1 MLLTTH
7 QLEKTY
13 PNREIGPINLSVEPG
28 IISGLVGPNASGK
41 STILQM
47 VSGAEHRDSGQI
59 TIFGKPIAELQQSEK
74 RIAYVPSH
82 YQASPYWTG
91 NDLISWYHH
100 WYPKWNQNQMQQLVK
115 QFDFELHIP
124 YEKLSTGN
132 KRKLLISLAM
142 STESDLLLLDE
153 PSNGLDFLSK
163 TALYESIQNWMEN
176 SERSILL
183 ASHDVDEINKLM
195 DHITLIHLG
204 KQVRSFEKDEELG
217 QWAYVWI
224 SNQTAI
230 SPPEEVVTTIPSSMT
245 QWITQDLSKTRSI
258 LELKQIDYRYNVM
271 QMNEILEWMY
281 KTIQTNMI
289 AK

>member
-7 QLEKTY
+7 QLEKKY
-13 PNREIGPINLSVEPG
+13 PHKEIGPIQLSVESG
-28 IISGLVGPNASGK
+28 IISGLVGPNGSGK

-47 VSGAEHRDSGQI
+47 ISGAEHRDHGEIS
-59 TIFGKPIAELQQSEK
+59 IFGKPIAALYRVGK
-74 RIAYVPSH
+74 RIAYVPSN
-82 YQASPYWTG
+82 YQGSPYWTG

-100 WYPKWNQNQMQQLVK
+100 WYPKWNQNQMQQFVK
-115 QFDFELHIP
+115 QFQLELHVP

-132 KRKLLISLAM
+132 QRKLLISLAL

-163 TALYESIQNWMEN
+163 TVLYESIQTWMEN

-195 DHITLIHLG
+195 DHITLIHHG
-204 KQVRSFEKDEELG
+204 KQVRSFGKDEELG
-217 QWAYVWI
+217 LWGKVWI
-224 SNQTAI
+224 SSQSTI
-230 SPPEEVVTTIPSSMT
+230 SIPKEVVTTIPSSMT
-245 QWITQDLSKTRSI
+245 QWITQNLPKTRSM
-258 LELKQIDYRYNVM
+258 LESKQIDYRHNAM

-281 KTIQTNMI
+281 KTMDTCTR
-289 AK
+289 